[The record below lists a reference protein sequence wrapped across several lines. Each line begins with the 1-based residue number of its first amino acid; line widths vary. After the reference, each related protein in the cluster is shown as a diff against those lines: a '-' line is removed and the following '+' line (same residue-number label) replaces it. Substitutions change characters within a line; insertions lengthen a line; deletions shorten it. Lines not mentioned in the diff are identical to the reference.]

1 MNAAAKRGMHT
12 AFKPHAHQSC
22 VPPCRVSKTHGAV
35 HCAAKRG
42 CVQFDE
48 PISKPV
54 VVLDRSVG
62 LTSLTRILSGDF
74 STHDYP

>member
-1 MNAAAKRGMHT
+1 LEGFKKRMARCT
-12 AFKPHAHQSC
+12 
-22 VPPCRVSKTHGAV
+22 VPLN
-35 HCAAKRG
+35 RG

-54 VVLDRSVG
+54 VVLDRSIG
-62 LTSLTRILSGDF
+62 LISLTRILSGDF